1 MAKHPA
7 RRGNPPPAVA
17 GSPGGAQESRRVI
30 QSAQWQGPLP
40 PPASLREFDE
50 IIEGGAERIL
60 QMAEKEQ
67 AHRIHAEQQIVT
79 GEIRANRRGQILG
92 AAIAG
97 LAVVGAIA
105 TAWMGAPW
113 PVSVAL
119 VSVPVLG
126 IVHTIVNGRRNDRRD
141 RE

>member
-1 MAKHPA
+1 MAKHPS
-7 RRGNPPPAVA
+7 RRGSPPPSAQP
-17 GSPGGAQESRRVI
+17 SGAPQESGRVI
-30 QSAQWQGPLP
+30 QAAQWHGPLP
-40 PPASLREFDE
+40 PPASLRAFDE

-67 AHRIHAEQQIVT
+67 AHRIHAEQQVVT

-92 AAIAG
+92 ATIAA
-97 LAVVGAIA
+97 LAVVGAVL

-113 PVSVAL
+113 PVPVAL

-126 IVHTIVNGRRNDRRD
+126 IVHTIVNGRRAERQDS
-141 RE
+141 E